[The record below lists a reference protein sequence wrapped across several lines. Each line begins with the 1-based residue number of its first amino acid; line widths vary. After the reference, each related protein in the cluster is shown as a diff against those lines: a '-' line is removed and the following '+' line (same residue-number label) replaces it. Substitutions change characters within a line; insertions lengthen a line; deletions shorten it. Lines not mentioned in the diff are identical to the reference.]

1 MSEEKDPEELL
12 NSLLSQTLKAS
23 PFLDLSSGQHA
34 HLYQLFVE
42 RDESK
47 LLPSVQELFEQSFL
61 TSGVKLKK
69 VPSVLILQMP
79 RFGRQFKVYDRILP
93 SQILDV
99 TDVIEDGKKIHVQKL
114 HEKPE
119 KLPRIFTCTL
129 RQKVNSCPKSSIFS
143 NFNFGIEIELFMKV
157 TIFGAEIEIEFLE

>member
-1 MSEEKDPEELL
+1 MYQHRFGFFFADPEELL
-12 NSLLSQTLKAS
+12 QSLLSQTLKAA
-23 PFLDLSSGQHA
+23 PFLELSSGQTA

-47 LLPSVQELFEQSFL
+47 SLPSVQELFEQSFL
-61 TSGVKLKK
+61 TSGIKLKR

-99 TDVIEDGKKIHVQKL
+99 TDVIEDGKYFK
-114 HEKPE
+114 
-119 KLPRIFTCTL
+119 
-129 RQKVNSCPKSSIFS
+129 N
-143 NFNFGIEIELFMKV
+143 
-157 TIFGAEIEIEFLE
+157 

>member
-1 MSEEKDPEELL
+1 M
-12 NSLLSQTLKAS
+12 LSQTLKAS
-23 PFLDLSSGQHA
+23 PFLELSSGQNA

-47 LLPSVQELFEQSFL
+47 ILPSVQELFEQSFL
-61 TSGVKLKK
+61 TSGVKLKR

-99 TDVIEDGKKIHVQKL
+99 TDVIEDGKFIDFYYHKG
-114 HEKPE
+114 
-119 KLPRIFTCTL
+119 T
-129 RQKVNSCPKSSIFS
+129 FS
-143 NFNFGIEIELFMKV
+143 
-157 TIFGAEIEIEFLE
+157 

>member
-1 MSEEKDPEELL
+1 MKYIDLEVKNLISLISFQIYISDPEELL
-12 NSLLSQTLKAS
+12 NSLLSQTLKAA
-23 PFLDLSSGQHA
+23 PFLELSSGQTA

-47 LLPSVQELFEQSFL
+47 SLPSVQELFEQSFL
-61 TSGVKLKK
+61 TSGVKLKR

-99 TDVIEDGKKIHVQKL
+99 TDVIEDGNAADN
-114 HEKPE
+114 
-119 KLPRIFTCTL
+119 IFFREVAIL
-129 RQKVNSCPKSSIFS
+129 LLK
-143 NFNFGIEIELFMKV
+143 
-157 TIFGAEIEIEFLE
+157 EF

>member
-1 MSEEKDPEELL
+1 VGWVSYKDLYVLHTINYFIFLILDPEELL

-23 PFLDLSSGQHA
+23 PFLELSSGQNA

-42 RDESK
+42 RDETKS
-47 LLPSVQELFEQSFL
+47 LPSVQELFEQSFL
-61 TSGVKLKK
+61 TSGVKLKR

-99 TDVIEDGKKIHVQKL
+99 TDVIEDGKKLFTKL
-114 HEKPE
+114 IVI
-119 KLPRIFTCTL
+119 L
-129 RQKVNSCPKSSIFS
+129 NSSHLHDLSPIPKSKNEKI
-143 NFNFGIEIELFMKV
+143 GRHRGTYL
-157 TIFGAEIEIEFLE
+157 